1 MTTITITEVSNLRAG
16 DTATLTYHG
25 HQFAGEV
32 WANDDGALFIGP
44 AVVSYFDSTPAVGV
58 TLVSATR
65 EVPDL
70 PTKVGSVIANVVT
83 MDGAEYDWAMLA
95 DPGDDAGV
103 SWVVAS
109 SDGYDWVRHARIIS
123 WTPCTVE
130 VQA

>member
-1 MTTITITEVSNLRAG
+1 MTTITITDINQLRAG
-16 DTATLTYHG
+16 DVATLSYEG
-25 HQFAGEV
+25 HEFTGEV
-32 WANDDGALFIGP
+32 RKDDFGTLWVGP
-44 AVVSYFDSTPAVGV
+44 VVVRHYNGDPSSSC

-70 PTKVGSVIANVVT
+70 PTQLGSVIANVVT
-83 MDGAEYDWAMLA
+83 RDGAEYDWAMLA

>member
-25 HQFAGEV
+25 HQFTGEV

-83 MDGAEYDWAMLA
+83 MDGAEYDWAMLV
-95 DPGDDAGV
+95 DATDFSGV

-109 SDGYDWVRHARIIS
+109 ADGYGRARPDQIVS